1 MNENRNRWY
10 GLRVG
15 DLVEE
20 RAFGQSRR
28 GLITDLHMM
37 DQNGCTVD
45 VDGKPMKFVCEW
57 CSIIEKVEDREE
69 A

>member
-1 MNENRNRWY
+1 MNEARTRWY

-20 RAFGQSRR
+20 LFGSVKRR
-28 GLITDLHMM
+28 GRVTELHTM
-37 DQNGCTVD
+37 DNNGCTVE
-45 VDGKPMKFVCEW
+45 VDGKPVKMVCEW
-57 CSIIEKVEDREE
+57 CWIIEKVD

>member
-1 MNENRNRWY
+1 MNEQRNRWY

-15 DLVEE
+15 DLVEQ
-20 RAFGQSRR
+20 RAFGTKIR
-28 GLITDLHMM
+28 GRVTELHVT

-45 VDGKPMKFVCEW
+45 VDGKPMKMACEW
-57 CSIIEKVEDREE
+57 CHIIEKVD